1 MHPSAC
7 HPATNPTP
15 QAERQP
21 SPDSHTNNAVLGCLK
36 SGQLLA
42 IAPNSPGGLIIVK
55 SFYADFAGPGAAVGS
70 EFDRHT
76 TAVYAIGPV
85 QFYTPA
91 TRAERATSVETR
103 IAYTERLS
111 SILDIPVPLRRATL
125 IPEQFHAWL
134 PGQSLETVPAELIS
148 KLVGILPATV
158 KLAWHSRKQL
168 ANDTPTLITSNPVTL
183 SARRQSPL
191 KGAITL

>member
-1 MHPSAC
+1 MHSAS
-7 HPATNPTP
+7 TSPTP
-15 QAERQP
+15 SSDSQL
-21 SPDSHTNNAVLGCLK
+21 SHDSHPNSAVLCRLK

-42 IAPNSPGGLIIVK
+42 IAPHSPGGLIIVK

-76 TAVYAIGPV
+76 TAVYTIGPI

-91 TRAERATSVETR
+91 TRAERAASIETR

-111 SILDIPVPLRRATL
+111 SILDVPVPLRRANL
-125 IPEQFHAWL
+125 ILEQFHAWL
-134 PGQSLETVPAELIS
+134 PGQSLETLPAELIS
-148 KLVGILPATV
+148 KLVGISPATV
-158 KLAWHSRKQL
+158 KLAWHSHKHL
-168 ANDTPTLITSNPVTL
+168 ASDTPTLITSSPIAL
-183 SARRQSPL
+183 STQRQSPL